1 MVIEFVNA
9 NNGGLEFFGMSAG
22 IWCRAGY
29 GRNVQ
34 ECAEVIAKY
43 GLASEVQGSS
53 SMDFASEYGFA
64 EDNGANVMFQY
75 AIKESG
81 V

>member
-1 MVIEFVNA
+1 MVIEFVSANA
-9 NNGGLEFFGMSAG
+9 GGLEFFGESAG
-22 IWCRAGY
+22 IWCKAGY
-29 GRNVQ
+29 GSNVE
-34 ECAEVIAKY
+34 ECAEIIAKY
-43 GLASEVQGSS
+43 GLASVVQASS